1 MPDLRSLRI
10 RTARLLKAMSHPMRI
25 WILEELAQSGERC
38 VCELARLCGAD
49 DSTISRHLT
58 QLRVAGLVADER
70 RGPQVFYRLSGPHA
84 PRLLEAARAASARET
99 VPSVEEWLGVC

>member
-38 VCELARLCGAD
+38 VCELARLRGAD
-49 DSTISRHLT
+49 DSTVSRHLT
-58 QLRVAGLVADER
+58 QLRIAGLVVDER
-70 RGPQVFYRLSGPHA
+70 RGPQVFYRLSGPHVL
-84 PRLLEAARAASARET
+84 RLLEAAHAASAREA
-99 VPSVEEWLGVC
+99 VPAVEESLGVC